1 MKHVV
6 TILLIAS
13 IGACSMI
20 AFAERRQSNYSGEYG
35 DTMSHLV
42 LPQKSVLW
50 GLIIET
56 KRGVAITSNRGTLL
70 LKGTNIES
78 MLGETVKVT
87 GVIQGDSFFALRV
100 LPKS

>member
-6 TILLIAS
+6 TILLVAS

-20 AFAERRQSNYSGEYG
+20 AFAERHSLVSLGEYG

-42 LPQKSVLW
+42 LRQNSVLW
-50 GLIIET
+50 GLVIET
-56 KRGVAITSNRGTLL
+56 NRGVALTSNRGTLL
-70 LKGTNIES
+70 LKGMDTEN
-78 MLGETVKVT
+78 MVGETVKVS
-87 GVIQGDSFFALRV
+87 GVIRGDSFYALKI